1 MDSYKNNLN
10 DSSSTNMDSISN
22 GTLSSDEDI
31 FNSRLSSQ
39 MWSKIENDLEKRT
52 AGTSTQIEEID
63 IIAHLRIMHRYI
75 QNRCPKKSIATQTS
89 PIKENINEDYRQKMY
104 QKTDIGKKCDFLFE
118 TPIFPKVKKS
128 LHQRLMELENLN

>member
-39 MWSKIENDLEKRT
+39 MWSKIENDLEMRT
-52 AGTSTQIEEID
+52 AGTSTQTEEID
-63 IIAHLRIMHRYI
+63 I
-75 QNRCPKKSIATQTS
+75 NSSSK
-89 PIKENINEDYRQKMY
+89 N
-104 QKTDIGKKCDFLFE
+104 
-118 TPIFPKVKKS
+118 
-128 LHQRLMELENLN
+128 